1 MKRTPS
7 SSAGVV
13 REMRSEYRF
22 DYRQAR
28 PNRFAAAFRKG
39 TVAVVLEPDVA
50 SVFGTSEAV
59 NALLR
64 SVIAALPEK
73 TRPGRVKPRKKA
85 G

>member
-1 MKRTPS
+1 MFADPLARI
-7 SSAGVV
+7 
-13 REMRSEYRF
+13 F
-22 DYRQAR
+22 DDPA
-28 PNRFAAAFRKG
+28 NRFAAAFRKG

-73 TRPGRVKPRKKA
+73 TRPSRVKPRKKA